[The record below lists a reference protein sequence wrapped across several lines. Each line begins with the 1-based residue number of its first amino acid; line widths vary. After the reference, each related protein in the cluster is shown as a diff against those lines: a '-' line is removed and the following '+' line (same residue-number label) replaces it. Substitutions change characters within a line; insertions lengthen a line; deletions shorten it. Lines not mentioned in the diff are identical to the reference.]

1 MNWMNW
7 MFHPKFL
14 PTFHGKHSALF
25 PPQRLQLGLG
35 TCIQTM
41 ETKRCRG
48 MLSPSVPPA
57 RRHLFAASMPCTLWA
72 ISTTDWFLTWKTQ
85 QLKSCNFL
93 KGPSLCR
100 ILSGSSLTLA
110 FGKKITRTFL
120 QFFVEKLPETS
131 KTLAFFAKYP
141 TNCSLEKSQFLTI
154 SNQVAGDANLWISVE
169 FKGGW
174 DVLENAHVIFSFL
187 FKAPR
192 NEFPSQPPIQ
202 VQVALLGVH
211 AGLPAR
217 GGG

>member
-14 PTFHGKHSALF
+14 PTFHGKHSASC

-93 KGPSLCR
+93 KGYSYQLPGKQLPATWPSLCR
-100 ILSGSSLTLA
+100 NFPKLPKPWPFLQSIQPTNQVPLNRSFLLFQTKLLVMQISGSQLN
-110 FGKKITRTFL
+110 
-120 QFFVEKLPETS
+120 S
-131 KTLAFFAKYP
+131 KVDEMFWKMLMSSSAFFSRHLEMNFPHNRPQFKFK
-141 TNCSLEKSQFLTI
+141 SLFWVFTQGFRQEEVVRS
-154 SNQVAGDANLWISVE
+154 DA
-169 FKGGW
+169 
-174 DVLENAHVIFSFL
+174 A
-187 FKAPR
+187 
-192 NEFPSQPPIQ
+192 
-202 VQVALLGVH
+202 
-211 AGLPAR
+211 
-217 GGG
+217 